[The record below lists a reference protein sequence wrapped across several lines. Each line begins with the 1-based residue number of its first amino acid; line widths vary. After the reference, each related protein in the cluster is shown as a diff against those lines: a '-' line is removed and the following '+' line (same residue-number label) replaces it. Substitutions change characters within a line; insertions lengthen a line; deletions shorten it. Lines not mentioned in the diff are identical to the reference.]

1 MPRQQVSL
9 SDFFQYCFE
18 HQLPV
23 AFYRLP
29 NEKSIRVCAQANS
42 KLNKVT
48 TPTTGFVF
56 APFKD
61 SSESP
66 SVFIKG
72 DIYSTT
78 GSLPPLNF
86 APKRKLTTTEKTKP
100 LPYATIKAE
109 YISLVKDIKQKA
121 TENYFS
127 KAVAARVSIERQ
139 PKGFSPVLFFEALC
153 KAYSNAFASLVYTA
167 KTGLWIGA
175 TPEILLAGSKG
186 KFISYSLAGTKA
198 NTHENRSKP
207 WGEKEKTEQGIVSE
221 YIKTAFKSITQ
232 SKPVVKGPK
241 TIEAANLLHLRT
253 TFTYS
258 KVAANQWKEIA
269 KKLHPTP
276 AVAGLPKKKAVEF
289 IQASEKNNR
298 EYYSGYLGPVDAKN
312 NVNLFV
318 NLRCMKVE
326 SNKLILYTGC
336 GITKDSI
343 PENEWKETEIK
354 KQTLMQ
360 LLK

>member
-9 SDFFQYCFE
+9 SDFFQYCYE
-18 HQLPV
+18 HELPV

-29 NEKSIRVCAQANS
+29 KEKPIRVCGQTSS
-42 KLNKVT
+42 KQNKVT
-48 TPTTGFVF
+48 TSPTGFVF
-56 APFKD
+56 APFK
-61 SSESP
+61 ENGNTP

-72 DIYSTT
+72 DVNCTK
-78 GSLPPLNF
+78 GSLPILNF
-86 APKRKLTTTEKTKP
+86 AKEKKSKTLKKVKKLPSPTT
-100 LPYATIKAE
+100 KAE
-109 YISLVKDIKQKA
+109 YVALVKEIKQRA
-121 TENYFS
+121 TENYFA
-127 KAVAARVSIERQ
+127 KAVAARVSIVRQ

-153 KAYSNAFASLVYTA
+153 KAYSNAFVSLVFTP

-175 TPEILLAGSKG
+175 TPEILLAGNKG
-186 KFISYSLAGTKA
+186 KFTTYSLAGTKA

-207 WGEKEKTEQGIVSE
+207 WGEKEKAEQDIVSE
-221 YIKTAFKSITQ
+221 YIKAAFESITM
-232 SKPVVKGPK
+232 SKPVVKGPE

-258 KVAANQWKEIA
+258 KVAANQWKQIA

-276 AVAGLPKKKAVEF
+276 AVAGLPKKKAIEF
-289 IQASEKNNR
+289 IQASEKNSR

-343 PENEWKETEIK
+343 PENEWQETEIK
-354 KQTLMQ
+354 KQTL
-360 LLK
+360 LRVLK